1 MRLDKYLS
9 EKGYFTSRN
18 QGQEAI
24 DDEKI
29 KVNGKIVLK
38 ASFEV
43 GDEDLVEISEPS
55 IYVSRAGKK
64 LEGALKHASIDL
76 NNKVILDIGSSTG
89 GFTQCCL
96 LNGARKVFAV
106 DVGTA
111 QLHSSLRDDVRIV
124 SIENTNARFLTKEK
138 ITDPIDVIVM
148 DVSFISGLSIV
159 PQLIHEFDAP
169 LTLIVLI
176 KPQFEVGAKNLNS
189 KGIVT
194 NQRVIEKMLNDYRNA
209 VVALGCKVKDIF
221 PSELTGKEGNQEY
234 FIVFRKTE

>member
-9 EKGYFTSRN
+9 EKSYFVSRN
-18 QGQEAI
+18 QSQEAI
-24 DDEKI
+24 DEGKI
-29 KVNGKIVLK
+29 KVNGKTMLK
-38 ASFEV
+38 ASYEV
-43 GDEDLVEISEPS
+43 IEEDLIEISEPS

-64 LEGALKHASIDL
+64 LEGALQHASVNL
-76 NNKVILDIGSSTG
+76 HGKVVLDIGSSTG

-96 LNGARKVFAV
+96 LNGARKVYAV

-111 QLHSSLRDDVRIV
+111 QLHPSLRDDVRII
-124 SIENTNARFLTKEK
+124 SIENTNARYLTKDK

-148 DVSFISGLSIV
+148 DVSFISGLSIL
-159 PQLIHEFDAP
+159 PQLIQVFGIP
-169 LTLIVLI
+169 LMLIVLI

-194 NQRVIEKMLNDYRNA
+194 NTRVIEKMLNDYRNS

-221 PSELTGKEGNQEY
+221 PSDLTGKEGNQEY
-234 FIVFRKTE
+234 FIVVEKTE